1 MVLARRMQERALEEV
16 MAQPQAINWNDS
28 VDEAV
33 ERARK
38 EQRTVLVDFTA
49 APM

>member
-1 MVLARRMQERALEEV
+1 MAQAASITWTANLDEALAR
-16 MAQPQAINWNDS
+16 
-28 VDEAV
+28 
-33 ERARK
+33 ARN

>member
-1 MVLARRMQERALEEV
+1 
-16 MAQPQAINWNDS
+16 MAQPQTINWNES

-33 ERARK
+33 AGARNA
-38 EQRTVLVDFTA
+38 QRSVLVDFTA